1 MGTAHVW
8 AQQDARSALRWSES
22 IPSNYIRREVA
33 SKIVSQWS
41 NRDPE
46 QAASLCG
53 LFPHRSQSS
62 VPHSNRNQSVG
73 YQNPV
78 DALQWVGE
86 VATGEIYDRVVPA
99 LIKQIAQKS
108 PLAAADFIDQL
119 HSGTVRQEAISWVT
133 STWASQ
139 DLEAA
144 LDWIDSIQGIDDYSA
159 ALRSFSQL
167 WIKLD
172 LESMI
177 EFARDLEPGE
187 LQSDFYEQIVNRLSR
202 ENLNRALS
210 WAQNIDPDSPS
221 RQHSMKT
228 VFSYLANENPTRAA
242 RYIEDLDDLNL
253 TRMLADTD
261 TVAVIWGKNNPIEA
275 VQWAEELPSERGGR
289 EATTTVRAC
298 SWLHHDPSTHPSGST
313 RSQIERLA
321 TPLCGNSSDRFKG
334 KTLKPPFSG
343 QKRSPI
349 PAYDSICWNT
359 PSVSGPRETRTR
371 RRTLSGKSV

>member
-1 MGTAHVW
+1 M
-8 AQQDARSALRWSES
+8 
-22 IPSNYIRREVA
+22 
-33 SKIVSQWS
+33 
-41 NRDPE
+41 
-46 QAASLCG
+46 
-53 LFPHRSQSS
+53 
-62 VPHSNRNQSVG
+62 G

-108 PLAAADFIDQL
+108 PLAAADSIDQL

-144 LDWIDSIQGIDDYSA
+144 LDWIDSIQEIDDYSA
-159 ALRSFSQL
+159 TLRSFSQL

-177 EFARDLEPGE
+177 EFARNLEPGK
-187 LQSDFYEQIVNRLSR
+187 LQSDFLRTDCKP
-202 ENLNRALS
+202 ALPRKS
-210 WAQNIDPDSPS
+210 GSSSLLAQDIDPDSPS
-221 RQHSMKT
+221 RQHSMRT

-261 TVAVIWGKNNPIEA
+261 TVAVIWGKNNPIET

-289 EATTTVRAC
+289 EAITVVPAPGCITTPQRIRVI
-298 SWLHHDPSTHPSGST
+298 D
-313 RSQIERLA
+313 
-321 TPLCGNSSDRFKG
+321 K
-334 KTLKPPFSG
+334 
-343 QKRSPI
+343 I
-349 PAYDSICWNT
+349 PN
-359 PSVSGPRETRTR
+359 RETRDAAVRQLVRSIQREDPEAAFLWAETVSNPSIR
-371 RRTLSGKSV
+371 LDLLEYSLRQWSKRDPDAAEDSIWEISLTQDERNRLLARVGRSSTGIK